1 MSIAFHYK
9 YPFLFYGEKAL
20 TNILKDV
27 PIEDIKNIIASII
40 EKEAWNRVSDDPLEI
55 MLLIAILQKLKAKR
69 LLSRYAVNL
78 SKKISNELQRE
89 NIATILDVAR
99 RVIDER
105 IHVENLQLGGAK
117 TSLFKVPIP
126 TYLKISQGFKSP
138 KWKLVNQIVI
148 SGHVYLGGR
157 DLIRLIEETLKESIT
172 NERISLRLPEGLD
185 LTEEYNRISDV
196 ERSFVER
203 VKVPKG
209 RIMIDAFPPCMKEL
223 LSRAYSGVSLSHTER
238 FSLATFLFALGMSID
253 DVNEV
258 FSNLPD
264 YDARKTLYQ
273 LRHLKGMVGSGTKYS
288 PPSCK
293 KLQFY
298 GICTRRT
305 ERCKDIVHPLQY
317 YLKNVRRTKRKG
329 QEERSETT
337 V

>member
-1 MSIAFHYK
+1 MSVAFHYK
-9 YPFLFYGEKAL
+9 YPFLFHGEEAL

-27 PIEDIKNIIASII
+27 PTEEIKNIVASIV

-55 MLLIAILQKLKAKR
+55 MLLIAILQRLKARR

-78 SKKISNELQRE
+78 SKKISSELQRE
-89 NIATILDVAR
+89 NVATILDVAR
-99 RVIDER
+99 RVIDEK
-105 IHVENLQLGGAK
+105 IHVENLQLGGVKA
-117 TSLFKVPIP
+117 SLFKVPIP
-126 TYLKISQGFKSP
+126 TYLKVSQSFKSP

-157 DLIRLIEETLKESIT
+157 DLIRLIEETLKESIA
-172 NERISLRLPEGLD
+172 NERICLRLPENLD
-185 LTEEYNRISDV
+185 LTEEYNRISNI
-196 ERSFVER
+196 EKSFVER

-209 RIMIDAFPPCMKEL
+209 KIVVEAFPPCMKEL
-223 LSRAYSGVSLSHTER
+223 LSRAYSGESLSHTER

-253 DVNEV
+253 EVNEI

-298 GICTRRT
+298 GICTKRT
-305 ERCKDIVHPLQY
+305 EKCKDIVHPLQY
-317 YLKNVRRTKRKG
+317 YLKNVRKKRRKEQG
-329 QEERSETT
+329 EHSEAI